1 MASKIVV
8 SPELQEMYNTND
20 AYKSYDGVSS
30 QERTSALSQYNYINI
45 EPGRSVRPSF
55 NRDDYTGFRP
65 GESTSGKQ
73 KKIIKMCMDAYD
85 NVGIIHNTIDLM
97 SDFASQGL
105 TIVHS
110 NKTIERF
117 SRKWFDKIKGYHK
130 TERFINYLLRT
141 GNVFVRRTT
150 AKLTP
155 KEAKQMKSKAA
166 LTEQKLSKRE
176 VPWGYEFLNPMVVDY
191 KMVDGRVQM
200 VMNITNA
207 TYDKMLTTI
216 NEFSD
221 EVKKTIKEGARYI
234 PLSPQNVR
242 AFHYKKDDWLLW
254 ANPMVRPILDDV
266 VLLEK
271 MKLADAAALDGA
283 ISNIRLWNI
292 GDLEHKIMPKKA
304 IVDKLRDILASNV
317 GGGTMDLIWGPD
329 LKFSES
335 STQVYKFLG
344 SQKYEPVLTSIYGG
358 LGIPLSLTGAGGTSG
373 YTNNFV
379 SLKALIER
387 LEYVRQVLLEFWEY
401 EFKLMADAMDFAS
414 PPKIRF
420 DTVVLSDEAS
430 VKAIMID
437 MWDRNLISTET
448 LHERFK
454 EVPDVEKSRIASEHK
469 EQQVPDSVKKA
480 SPFHDPHY
488 ADDIAKTAL
497 QSQQL
502 DGKDYLDKFG
512 LKYQKPPAPKVA
524 GPGGSAPRKKAKKT
538 PSPTGGRPKNAND
551 KVKRKTKVV
560 KPKTSSYLW
569 AMNAQK
575 EISEIIVPKALAH
588 FGKKN
593 VRSLT
598 NDQFNQLEDL
608 KLSVLVSLPHMSE
621 VNEETVKAAID
632 SGRRPS
638 TQYWSQVSSHV
649 EEFTTEM
656 KRKPN
661 IEEIRNIYAITLA
674 EMCIKF

>member
-1 MASKIVV
+1 MRKSNIIV
-8 SPELQEMYNTND
+8 SPEFTEAYHGSD
-20 AYKSYDGVSS
+20 AYKSYEGVNAS
-30 QERTSALSQYNYINI
+30 ERTSAINQYNYLNI
-45 EPGRSVRPSF
+45 EPGRSVRPPF
-55 NRDDYTGFRP
+55 GRDDYSAFRP
-65 GESTSGKQ
+65 GESIPTKQ

-117 SRKWFDKIKGYHK
+117 TRKWFEKIKGHQK

-166 LTEQKLSKRE
+166 LSKRE
-176 VPWGYEFLNPMVVDY
+176 VPWNYEFLNPMVIDY
-191 KMVDGRVQM
+191 KQTDNGVQM

-207 TYDKMLTTI
+207 TYDKMLNTA
-216 NEFSD
+216 NQYSA
-221 EVKKTIKEGARYI
+221 EVQKLIREGKRYI
-234 PLSPQNVR
+234 PLSPDNVR

-254 ANPMVRPILDDV
+254 ANPMIRPILDDV
-266 VLLEK
+266 LLLEK

-292 GDLEHKIMPKKA
+292 GDLEYKIMPKKP
-304 IVDKLRDILASNV
+304 IIDKLRDILASNV

-335 STQVYKFLG
+335 NTQVYKFLG

-358 LGIPLSLTGAGGTSG
+358 LGIPQSLTGAGGGSTG

-387 LEYVRQVLLEFWEY
+387 LEYVRMVLLEFWSH
-401 EFKLMADAMDFAS
+401 EFKLMADAMSFTS
-414 PPKIRF
+414 VPKIHF
-420 DTVVLSDEAS
+420 DSVVLSDEAS

-437 MWDRNLISTET
+437 LWDRNLLSTET
-448 LHERFK
+448 LHERLG
-454 EVPDVEKSRIASEHK
+454 EVPDVEKSRINNEHK

-502 DGKDYLDKFG
+502 DGKDYLEKFG
-512 LKYQKPPAPKVA
+512 LKYQKPPQPKAA
-524 GPGGSAPRKKAKKT
+524 GPGGSAPRKKPKKT
-538 PSPTGGRPKNAND
+538 PSPTGGRPKNATD
-551 KVKRKTKVV
+551 KTKRKTKVV
-560 KPKTSSYLW
+560 KPRTTSYLW
-569 AMNAQK
+569 ALHAQK
-575 EISEIIVPKALAH
+575 EIAGLLVPKALAY

-598 NDQFNQLEDL
+598 NEQFNQLEDL
-608 KLSVLVSLPHMSE
+608 KLSVLVALPHMSE
-621 VNEETVKAAID
+621 VNEESVQAAID

-638 TQYWSQVSSHV
+638 THYWSRVGEHV
-649 EEFTTEM
+649 EMFTTEM

-661 IEEIRNIYAITLA
+661 IEETRIIYAITLS
-674 EMCIKF
+674 EMN